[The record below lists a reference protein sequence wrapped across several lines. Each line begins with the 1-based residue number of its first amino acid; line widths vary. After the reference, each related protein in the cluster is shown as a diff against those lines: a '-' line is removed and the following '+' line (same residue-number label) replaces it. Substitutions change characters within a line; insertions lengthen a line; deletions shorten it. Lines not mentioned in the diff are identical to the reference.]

1 MEMNLT
7 KFLEEMESMN
17 YSYLSIRTFNKHQT
31 YQFDNPGFVKLKTKL
46 LFDDEFAGLSEQSQ
60 LLYLKLLLH
69 AAFTANRIP
78 DRLDWMADKLS
89 MPTLT
94 QASLDALKT
103 EDYLVDY
110 DPSVPVTAAEPG
122 DDEVST
128 GKRSK
133 ASKVSLSEVYSNPDF
148 NTYFWD
154 PYLRKEAKPRAAQ
167 AWAKLVKS
175 GVITPE
181 ILPIIK
187 AAIERQKLTDQ
198 WKRGIIPHPSTW
210 LNNHRWE
217 DEVEVVAPSVPAAHR
232 LQKVAI

>member
-1 MEMNLT
+1 
-7 KFLEEMESMN
+7 MN

-89 MPTLT
+89 MPTLR
-94 QASLDALKT
+94 QSSLDTLKT
-103 EDYLVDY
+103 ECYLVDY
-110 DPSVPVTAAEPG
+110 DPDAPVTAAEPG
-122 DDEVST
+122 EEEKVSA
-128 GKRSK
+128 GKRGK
-133 ASKVSLSEVYSNPDF
+133 GPKVSLSEIYASPEF
-148 NTYFWD
+148 NAYFWD
-154 PYLRKEAKPRAAQ
+154 PYPRKEAKPRAAQ
-167 AWAKLVKS
+167 AWVKLVKQ

-181 ILPIIK
+181 MLPLIK
-187 AAIERQKLTDQ
+187 AAIERQKLTEQ

-217 DEVEVVAPSVPAAHR
+217 DEVEIVAPAVPAAHR